1 MIPVIQFLVAMK
13 ETVGSIHKWLSNVD
27 GNAAVDRSIIGLW
40 AKRVRDGQVGKVQ
53 LL

>member
-27 GNAAVDRSIIGLW
+27 GNAAVDSIIGLW